1 VVDRDELSRLL
12 TGGEWSPLNRA
23 LDVHVCNL
31 RRKLMTVM
39 QAESVIT
46 SFRGIGYMLRAAV
59 RIDE

>member
-1 VVDRDELSRLL
+1 
-12 TGGEWSPLNRA
+12 
-23 LDVHVCNL
+23 VCNL